1 MGKGKGK
8 GNNML
13 AVHPDLA
20 RRTLERI
27 DEQCSLYYIIIGS
40 VYNLAQSAMVDAVG
54 LLKGSKW
61 WRHEV
66 KRDANAALAA
76 YDAWNQ
82 KMRLKLSDR
91 YQLWLDL
98 SDNVADRIGPDVQKL
113 RWSYEALLMKHRVE
127 PYAMMAAMLTASTM
141 NDIASLTFDKF
152 LRDGSRAT
160 GVDMTAIFARES
172 SFKAVEANWA
182 RACAPVMRCHGGD
195 IDCNKDANCRLAA
208 DIVSRKLARFDMYEE
223 ACGYGAELNGDVV
236 ERYMQGEA

>member
-1 MGKGKGK
+1 MGKGK
-8 GNNML
+8 NML

-40 VYNLAQSAMVDAVG
+40 VYNLAQSAMIDAVG
-54 LLKGSKW
+54 LLKASRW

-66 KRDANAALAA
+66 KHDAKAALAA
-76 YDAWNQ
+76 YDAWDQ
-82 KMRLKLSDR
+82 KMRLKLADR

-141 NDIASLTFDKF
+141 NDIASLTFGKF
-152 LRDGSRAT
+152 LRDASCAT

-172 SFKAVEANWA
+172 SFAAVEVNWA

-195 IDCNKDANCRLAA
+195 IDANKDANCRLAA
-208 DIVSRKLARFDMYEE
+208 DIISRKLARFDMYEE
-223 ACGYGAELNGDVV
+223 ACGYGAQLNTDVV
-236 ERYMQGEA
+236 QQYMK